1 MKDKSALPIALLGV
15 AIGVLATL
23 IVGYIGKSNRKAASD
38 RDWSK
43 LNLVL
48 QQVRENYVDEVN
60 VPEVTEAAIV
70 AALSKLDPHSLYLPP
85 QDLKE
90 AETDLAGNFDGIGI
104 QFNVPNDTAIVLE
117 VIPGGPSEKA
127 GLLPGDRIL
136 EVDGEVIAGVKFPQ
150 DSMVK
155 RMKGPAG
162 SKVAIKISR
171 DHEPVTFDI
180 IRGKIPLHC
189 VDASFMIGD
198 TTGYIRLTKFSATT
212 YQEVYEAALNLA
224 SQGMKKLI
232 MDIRE
237 NTGGYFN
244 QALLLSNLFL
254 AKGDNIVYLDG
265 LHRKREEYK
274 ADGKGILQGMEL
286 VVIINENSASSS
298 EIFAGAIQDN
308 DRGVIVGRRS
318 YGKGLVQEP
327 LYFSDGSAVRI
338 SVARYY
344 TPSGRCIQRPYNGE
358 EDYRMDL
365 YKRYVD
371 GEMFSQDSVKADTSE
386 VYHTVSGRKV
396 YGGGG
401 IIPDIYVPLDTT
413 RATDFYVKCNRKA
426 LAVKYSSMIFD
437 KYKTRLGAIDNYG
450 DLEDFLESINIPAGF
465 LSYAAREGV
474 YAQKGEWEASKPYML
489 PMLRSLVGRYSK
501 LSQNAYYKLYLP
513 VDDAVM
519 VALTAEMPPAE

>member
-189 VDASFMIGD
+189 VDASFMVGD

-212 YQEVYEAALNLA
+212 FQEVTAAAIDLA
-224 SQGMKKLI
+224 SKGMRKLV
-232 MDIRE
+232 MDIRD

-244 QALLLSNLFL
+244 QALSS
-254 AKGDNIVYLDG
+254 
-265 LHRKREEYK
+265 YK
-274 ADGKGILQGMEL
+274 SWSRFMM
-286 VVIINENSASSS
+286 S
-298 EIFAGAIQDN
+298 
-308 DRGVIVGRRS
+308 RS
-318 YGKGLVQEP
+318 
-327 LYFSDGSAVRI
+327 
-338 SVARYY
+338 
-344 TPSGRCIQRPYNGE
+344 
-358 EDYRMDL
+358 
-365 YKRYVD
+365 
-371 GEMFSQDSVKADTSE
+371 
-386 VYHTVSGRKV
+386 
-396 YGGGG
+396 
-401 IIPDIYVPLDTT
+401 
-413 RATDFYVKCNRKA
+413 
-426 LAVKYSSMIFD
+426 
-437 KYKTRLGAIDNYG
+437 
-450 DLEDFLESINIPAGF
+450 
-465 LSYAAREGV
+465 
-474 YAQKGEWEASKPYML
+474 
-489 PMLRSLVGRYSK
+489 
-501 LSQNAYYKLYLP
+501 
-513 VDDAVM
+513 
-519 VALTAEMPPAE
+519 